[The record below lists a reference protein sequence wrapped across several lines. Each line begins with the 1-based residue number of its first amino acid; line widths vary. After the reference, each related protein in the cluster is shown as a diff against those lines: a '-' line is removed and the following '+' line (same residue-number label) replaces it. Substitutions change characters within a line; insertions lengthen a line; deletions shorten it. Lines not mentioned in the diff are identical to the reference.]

1 MFKKLGSFFNDSS
14 SPQKSGE
21 KKSKYKGYHQ
31 GFDFLNLIKNWEK
44 IVGAKFSKTT
54 IPLSN
59 QYGNLV
65 ILTNHPAISQ
75 TLSFLEEDIK
85 KNIIKEFPTL
95 VGKINRIYFQTNSTF
110 FEKKMEN
117 ALKRGH
123 GTEKKE
129 PTLHPFSPKYL
140 KLKREADHIFQDIDD
155 EELKNLLISIY
166 IQNTQDN

>member
-1 MFKKLGSFFNDSS
+1 MFKKLGSFFTDSS
-14 SPQKSGE
+14 TPQKSQG

-75 TLSFLEEDIK
+75 NLSFLEEDIK
-85 KNIIKEFPTL
+85 KNIFKEFPTL
-95 VGKINRIYFQTNSTF
+95 VGKINRIYFQTNSAF
-110 FEKKMEN
+110 FEKKMEE

-123 GTEKKE
+123 GTDKNG
-129 PTLHPFSPKYL
+129 PSLHPYSPKYL
-140 KLKREADHIFQDIDD
+140 KLKREADQIFQDIDD

-166 IQNTQDN
+166 IQNTQNN